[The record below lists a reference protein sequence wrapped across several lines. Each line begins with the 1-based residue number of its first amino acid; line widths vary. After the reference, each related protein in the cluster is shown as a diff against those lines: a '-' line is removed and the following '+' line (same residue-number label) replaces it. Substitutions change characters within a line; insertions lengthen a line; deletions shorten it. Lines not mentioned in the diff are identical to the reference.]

1 MIGAITGDIVGSVY
15 EFDNHRDKRFPL
27 FREDAFFTDDTVLS
41 VALAETLMHGGDYGE
56 AMRRWY
62 RRYPDASYG
71 GMFRQWARTD
81 DAGPYY
87 SWGNGSAM
95 RVSPIGY
102 AFDDLESVLDKA
114 AASAAPTHDHPEG
127 IKGAQAVAA
136 AILWARQGQDKD
148 TIRRECET
156 RFGYDL
162 APSLADI
169 RADYDFDVSCQGT
182 VPPAITAFLEAE
194 DFEDAIRNA
203 ISLGGDSDTLA
214 CITGGIAEAFY
225 GVPPEI
231 EAEAFKR
238 LDPPLADVVAAFR
251 QRVMTEAR

>member
-1 MIGAITGDIVGSVY
+1 MMGAITGDIVGSVY

-27 FREDAFFTDDTVLS
+27 FRDDAFFTDDTVLT

-62 RRYPDASYG
+62 RHYPQASYG
-71 GMFRQWARTD
+71 GMFRQWAETTH
-81 DAGPYY
+81 AGPYY

-95 RVSPIGY
+95 RVSPVGY
-102 AFDDLESVLDKA
+102 AFDTLDEVLDQA
-114 AASAAPTHDHPEG
+114 AASAAHTHDHPEG

-136 AILWARQGQDKD
+136 AILLARQGADKSA
-148 TIRRECET
+148 IRNYCET
-156 RFGYDL
+156 TFGYDL
-162 APSLADI
+162 ETSLDVI

-182 VPPAITAFLEAE
+182 VPPAIRAFLEAE

-214 CITGGIAEAFY
+214 CITGSIAEAFY
-225 GVPPEI
+225 GVPDWI
-231 EAEAFKR
+231 EAEVFHR
-238 LDPPLADVVAAFR
+238 LDAPLAAVTRAFG
-251 QRVMTEAR
+251 QRYMSGAR